1 MEGKKRRLSSV
12 AAKTSG
18 APRKRSKTGSDEEE
32 GGLVIGHG
40 HKRQTKVQR
49 SDIIKPK
56 GAAKTQNLEADH
68 VEEDEVFLV
77 ETTPTTP
84 HYDGDDAQSQNE
96 FDSLKDS
103 QNKSD
108 QENDENG
115 TQNEREKDQSVM
127 RDEAVDDNG
136 IVGTQ
141 SEGDGG
147 AGLYVFQCAS
157 CSTIVGDSLAMHAI
171 DEELN
176 TTTLRGTLSYMRLCL
191 SPTCPVYLQWRRVWH
206 WSRTCN
212 FQTLYQIKAG
222 MYHTSP
228 GFRIHNAPSTYY
240 RIKCKNTKCGKTLGK
255 YYYSTPKALVN
266 LQ

>member
-18 APRKRSKTGSDEEE
+18 APRKRSKTRSDEG
-32 GGLVIGHG
+32 GGLVIGNG
-40 HKRQTKVQR
+40 HKRQTKVQRER

-56 GAAKTQNLEADH
+56 GAAKTKNLEADH
-68 VEEDEVFLV
+68 VEEGEVFLV
-77 ETTPTTP
+77 ETPTTP
-84 HYDGDDAQSQNE
+84 HYDDAQSQNE
-96 FDSLKDS
+96 FDSFKDS

-108 QENDENG
+108 QENEDENG

-176 TTTLRGTLSYMRLCL
+176 TTTLRGTLSYMHLCF
-191 SPTCPVYLQWRRVWH
+191 SPTFPVYLQWRRV
-206 WSRTCN
+206 
-212 FQTLYQIKAG
+212 
-222 MYHTSP
+222 
-228 GFRIHNAPSTYY
+228 
-240 RIKCKNTKCGKTLGK
+240 
-255 YYYSTPKALVN
+255 
-266 LQ
+266 